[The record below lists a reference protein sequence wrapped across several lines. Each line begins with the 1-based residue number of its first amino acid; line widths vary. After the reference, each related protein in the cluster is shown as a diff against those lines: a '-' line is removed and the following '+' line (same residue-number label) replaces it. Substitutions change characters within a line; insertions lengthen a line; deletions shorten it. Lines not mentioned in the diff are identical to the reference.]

1 MGGKMDNINVY
12 EKLRDRLSVTPVG
25 APKGEDFLEILSI
38 IFTPEEA
45 KLALSVPFMP
55 ATLEDIA
62 EASKMD
68 VEETR
73 ALLNNMADKGIVYT
87 FEYKGTPMFMLFTV
101 VPGIFEF
108 PIMKG
113 SLDIDYDRLKSL
125 WKKYHEEGW
134 DYDEGKSTF
143 PIPIGRVL
151 AVEEEITANV
161 DVLPTELV
169 YKYID
174 ESKYICVGECA
185 CRTVVNNCDSPKD
198 VCMGLGYGAKFLA
211 ERGMARLI
219 DKEEAKAILKRAHD
233 AGLVSCVDNNNEN
246 VSMLC
251 NCCPCC
257 CGQLTVATKHG
268 RYDLRPVGA
277 FVASVDL
284 DKCIACGACEERC
297 PMKAISINDAAE
309 IDPDK
314 CIGCGLCVS
323 DCPEEAMAML
333 RRDPSP
339 TVYDNIQD
347 WAMAA
352 VETKGTAKEFME
364 ELGVKGKK

>member
-1 MGGKMDNINVY
+1 MDNISVY
-12 EKLRDRLSVTPVG
+12 EKLRDKLSVTPVG

-38 IFTPEEA
+38 IFTPDEA
-45 KLALSVPFMP
+45 DLALSIPFMP

-62 EASKMD
+62 KGSSMD
-68 VEETR
+68 IEQAKER
-73 ALLNNMADKGIVYT
+73 LNGMADKGIVYA
-87 FEYKGTPMFMLFTV
+87 FEYKGTPMFMLFGV

-113 SLDIDYDRLKSL
+113 SLDIDYHRLKSL
-125 WKKYHEEGW
+125 WKKYHDEGW
-134 DYDEGKSTF
+134 DYEDAKTTF
-143 PIPIGRVL
+143 PIPMGRIL
-151 AVEEEITANV
+151 AVEEEITSKK

-174 ESKYICVGECA
+174 EAKYICVGECA

-219 DKEEAKAILKRAHD
+219 EKEEAKAILKRAHE
-233 AGLVSCVDNNNEN
+233 AGLISCVDNNNEN

-277 FVASVDL
+277 FVASVDS
-284 DKCIACGACEERC
+284 DKCTACGACEDRC
-297 PMKAISINDAAE
+297 PMKAISINDSAE

-323 DCPEEAMAML
+323 ECPVEALAMV
-333 RRDPSP
+333 RREPSP
-339 TVYDNIQD
+339 TVYNNIQD

-364 ELGVKGKK
+364 ELGVKEKN